1 MTTTQSKAD
10 LNMFE
15 YDIDDKCDTES
26 DDPFE
31 ECNVVKRLICGLQ
44 YYSSLNVV
52 NEKNDQNKF
61 SQFICNVYHRFLD
74 DYSHLINIHGHKLED
89 INKMLLLSDKFDV
102 CDIKKCIFTSRHE
115 NTNNSNDN
123 DSESDSVLNFYTTT
137 MDSLHFYLFHLFD
150 VGLRV
155 KSNPNDIDIKDEND
169 NNVKCFDKEFS
180 RIISMINE
188 RKHITA
194 AFNRFNTNDKF
205 NINVKQQNSDSSMTY
220 LDEMYE

>member
-52 NEKNDQNKF
+52 NDKNDQDKFNK
-61 SQFICNVYHRFLD
+61 FICNVYHTFLD
-74 DYSHLINIHGHKLED
+74 DYTHLINIHAHKLEN
-89 INKMLLLSDKFDV
+89 IHKSLLLSNKFEI
-102 CDIKKCIFTSRHE
+102 CDIRKCAFTGRHE
-115 NTNNSNDN
+115 GMNDQN
-123 DSESDSVLNFYTTT
+123 DKEKRADFVLHFYENT

-155 KSNPNDIDIKDEND
+155 SKSHNDDTKSESDK
-169 NNVKCFDKEFS
+169 NVKCFDEEFS
-180 RIISMINE
+180 RIIS
-188 RKHITA
+188 
-194 AFNRFNTNDKF
+194 
-205 NINVKQQNSDSSMTY
+205 
-220 LDEMYE
+220 